1 MMIMKLLKDY
11 KGVAIIYIIITL
23 FNVIWIVNYE
33 KPGEQKRASK
43 ERNIVMNA

>member
-1 MMIMKLLKDY
+1 MKLLKDY

-23 FNVIWIVNYE
+23 FNIIWVVNYE
-33 KPGEQKRASK
+33 KPGEQKSASK

>member
-1 MMIMKLLKDY
+1 MKLLKDY

-33 KPGEQKRASK
+33 KPGKQKRASK

>member
-1 MMIMKLLKDY
+1 MKLLKD
-11 KGVAIIYIIITL
+11 
-23 FNVIWIVNYE
+23 VIWVVNYE